1 MGARIR
7 KGDSVVVI
15 SGKDKGKTG
24 KVTRVLVE
32 DDRVV
37 VEGINLVKRHTRPTP
52 RNPSGRDHRARAAD
66 PRLKVMPV
74 DPKTGKG
81 TRVRFKDARGRQE
94 GSHRSQERRGD
105 PRGRRR
111 SKRSWPTR
119 RSRRGEQ
126 AKPGGEQG
134 RRSSAR
140 AAARGA
146 RAARAARPSEAAD
159 VTTTVEAVPAR
170 LLDKYKQQVI
180 PALTKQFSYKNP
192 MQVPRL
198 QKIVINMGLGAAVA
212 NPKIIDT
219 AVEDLK
225 AISGQKPVV
234 TRSKKAIANFKLR
247 EGIPIG
253 AMVTL
258 RSARMWE
265 FLDRLVTLALPRT
278 RDFKGV
284 SRKAFD
290 GKGNYT
296 LGLKEQIIF
305 PEIDYDKIDAI
316 KGLNISFVT
325 TARHRRRGARPPAA
339 ARHAVPGG
347 LTANEDRQGREQW
360 RVLLSSRN
368 SIAARS
374 SPCDTA
380 TAARCAAARAATTAS
395 SSSAGF
401 ASGSSRSAGRSPA

>member
-1 MGARIR
+1 MADEKKPKSEQKPRPEKAEKAGGGAGQ
-7 KGDSVVVI
+7 KT
-15 SGKDKGKTG
+15 SGK
-24 KVTRVLVE
+24 
-32 DDRVV
+32 
-37 VEGINLVKRHTRPTP
+37 
-52 RNPSGRDHRARAAD
+52 
-66 PRLKVMPV
+66 
-74 DPKTGKG
+74 
-81 TRVRFKDARGRQE
+81 RGR
-94 GSHRSQERRGD
+94 
-105 PRGRRR
+105 
-111 SKRSWPTR
+111 
-119 RSRRGEQ
+119 
-126 AKPGGEQG
+126 GGEG
-134 RRSSAR
+134 ASA
-140 AAARGA
+140 
-146 RAARAARPSEAAD
+146 SEATK

-170 LLDKYKQQVI
+170 LLEKYKQQAI

-225 AISGQKPVV
+225 SISGQKPVV
-234 TRSKKAIANFKLR
+234 TRAKKAIANFKLR

-258 RSARMWE
+258 RSTRMWE

-305 PEIDYDKIDAI
+305 PEVDYDKIDAI

-325 TARHRRRGARPPAA
+325 TAD
-339 ARHAVPGG
+339 
-347 LTANEDRQGREQW
+347 TDEEGRA
-360 RVLLSSRN
+360 LLQQLGM
-368 SIAARS
+368 
-374 SPCDTA
+374 PF
-380 TAARCAAARAATTAS
+380 RAA
-395 SSSAGF
+395 
-401 ASGSSRSAGRSPA
+401 